1 MRHWR
6 EHPAAFLREKRVYAA
21 ESALIFHNIDF
32 IMIAVHLLRKDYARI
47 ARCLVPMGPA
57 QTAMTMDEREAML
70 RRHTRAFGD
79 DEVRRK
85 FPKA

>member
-1 MRHWR
+1 M
-6 EHPAAFLREKRVYAA
+6 YAA
-21 ESALIFHNIDF
+21 EDALVFHNIDF

-47 ARCLVPMGPA
+47 ARCLVPVGAA
-57 QTAMTMDEREAML
+57 QAAMTLEQREAML
-70 RRHTRAFGD
+70 RRHARAFSE